1 MNRFFTVIAM
11 GVFVLSGSA
20 RAATVDFQ
28 FNAALQTGA
37 LAGTDFSGT
46 ASYDNQGETGSG
58 TEYFSLTSLNFTL
71 FGVSFTKA
79 DIDQGGQ
86 VILQDGA
93 LFDFT
98 AAFFPPPPANAPVS
112 DIAFGFGGPGIIGYF
127 TVPDSAGSGTYTLTA
142 VPEPA
147 AFGVCLLG
155 LPALATHKLAR
166 ARYS

>member
-1 MNRFFTVIAM
+1 V
-11 GVFVLSGSA
+11 GVFVLSGSGK
-20 RAATVDFQ
+20 AATVDFQ

-58 TEYFSLTSLNFTL
+58 IEYFSLTSLNFTL
-71 FGVSFTKA
+71 LGVSFTKA

-86 VILQDGA
+86 AILQTA
-93 LFDFT
+93 LCSTLRRHFSPRRQPMLLLATSHSALVD
-98 AAFFPPPPANAPVS
+98 PAS
-112 DIAFGFGGPGIIGYF
+112 FGYF
-127 TVPDSAGSGTYTLTA
+127 TVPDSSGSGTYTLTA

-155 LPALATHKLAR
+155 LLALATHKLAR
-166 ARYS
+166 ARYC

>member
-1 MNRFFTVIAM
+1 MNRFLTAIAV

-20 RAATVDFQ
+20 KGATVDFQ
-28 FNAALQTGA
+28 FNAALRTGA

-58 TEYFSLTSLNFTL
+58 TEYFPLTSLNFTL

-86 VILQDGA
+86 AILQNGA

-98 AAFFPPPPANAPVS
+98 AAFF
-112 DIAFGFGGPGIIGYF
+112 
-127 TVPDSAGSGTYTLTA
+127 SA
-142 VPEPA
+142 A
-147 AFGVCLLG
+147 ASQF
-155 LPALATHKLAR
+155 
-166 ARYS
+166 SSE